1 MRILLIDADSTIPN
15 LALMKLSTHYKNNG
29 HIVDLKRL
37 NIPYYPSRKKIHHKL
52 DTEGYDLCFCSV
64 IFPESFNYIHGDNIE
79 FGGTGYSLEK
89 NLPDEIEACEPDY
102 TIYPENNISYGFLS
116 RGCIRNCSFCFVPK
130 KEGKIR
136 KVNSVENIVRHP
148 VTKFMDNNF
157 LALYEA
163 NEIMQELIQKNIR
176 HQFNQGLDIRLVDK
190 TKSDLLS
197 KLNYHKEYIFAF
209 DNIKYKNIIEDK
221 LSLMAWRKDWQF
233 KFFVYVNPE
242 MKIRETTDRI
252 KILSDKK
259 CLPYVMRDL
268 SCWESDDKDFYTD
281 IASWCNQ
288 PAFFKNMAFEEFM
301 QRRTTNKK
309 RIENSVRLFKTS

>member
-29 HIVDLKRL
+29 HIVDLNRL

-221 LSLMAWRKDWQF
+221 NSNIAIPVGAEATTFVPLRKELSNEDFEK
-233 KFFVYVNPE
+233 
-242 MKIRETTDRI
+242 KIIETFG
-252 KILSDKK
+252 L
-259 CLPYVMRDL
+259 
-268 SCWESDDKDFYTD
+268 
-281 IASWCNQ
+281 
-288 PAFFKNMAFEEFM
+288 
-301 QRRTTNKK
+301 
-309 RIENSVRLFKTS
+309 